1 MPAGVSSTWIPPR
14 PTAKILHVDPVLVPE
29 YMAWFVNRKA
39 YTRQSDNPNP
49 DNGRYYY
56 FHPKERVDPKAPD
69 VGWQQRAET
78 SQRDPDH
85 WAVRHQPETQ
95 CSKWVAI
102 DADYS
107 RHRDLAALKL
117 ELK

>member
-1 MPAGVSSTWIPPR
+1 MPAGVSSPWIPPR

-69 VGWQQRAET
+69 VG
-78 SQRDPDH
+78 
-85 WAVRHQPETQ
+85 
-95 CSKWVAI
+95 
-102 DADYS
+102 
-107 RHRDLAALKL
+107 
-117 ELK
+117 